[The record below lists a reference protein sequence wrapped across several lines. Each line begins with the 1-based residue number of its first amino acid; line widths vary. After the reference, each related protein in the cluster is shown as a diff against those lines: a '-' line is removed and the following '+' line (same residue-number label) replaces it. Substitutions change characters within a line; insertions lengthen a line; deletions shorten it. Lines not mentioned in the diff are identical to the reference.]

1 MSASNELFLDKRKSW
16 GKRLVSFAL
25 LVLLFVSCCGVAFA
39 ASGSTIVYIT
49 RTGSKYHKGTCS
61 YLRQSKIEITL
72 SDAVDR
78 GYTACSRCKPPKL
91 DTAAQAIIAL
101 PTPSPTPSPR
111 PTPRPTATPRATIEP
126 KETPAVTPSPA
137 VTMQTTATV
146 NTWKAICLATWIIGG
161 VYIYRERR
169 KYKEKQEEARLL
181 AEELEQKKKDDAE
194 RLYKGKNPLELCGA
208 PSWVKIGSDGL
219 PVSSGDRKWG
229 NAYTFYRSSSGTCY
243 HDNFGCSGARIPIHV
258 LRLGK
263 LKPCGR
269 CKPECPNMD
278 WYYEYQRIRKI
289 KSDYG
294 IE

>member
-1 MSASNELFLDKRKSW
+1 MSASDELFLDKRKSW
-16 GKRLVSFAL
+16 GKRLVSLAL

-78 GYTACSRCKPPKL
+78 GYTPCSRCKPPKL
-91 DTAAQAIIAL
+91 DTVAQAIIAL

-111 PTPRPTATPRATIEP
+111 PTPRPTPTPKATMKPQ
-126 KETPAVTPSPA
+126 ETAAVSPSPA
-137 VTMQTTATV
+137 ETKQTTTTGSTWRTV
-146 NTWKAICLATWIIGG
+146 CLATWIVGG

-169 KYKEKQEEARLL
+169 KYKDKQEEARLL

-208 PSWVKIGSDGL
+208 PRWVKIGADGL

-229 NAYTFYRSSSGTCY
+229 NAYTFYCSASGSCY
-243 HDNFGCSGARIPIHV
+243 HDNFGCSG
-258 LRLGK
+258 G
-263 LKPCGR
+263 
-269 CKPECPNMD
+269 
-278 WYYEYQRIRKI
+278 RKI
-289 KSDYG
+289 RILVAVKTN
-294 IE
+294 